1 MHIKIQICLLGLVLL
16 RLMIFLASHYYC
28 IKYDYVTPG
37 VSLYQSYYYPLMSSL
52 YALPA
57 SLCVVFFVFI
67 VKSYRLTKI
76 IALSLFFI
84 DLITSVIILYGFN
97 FQFYM
102 EMIFMIYGITL
113 AIIAIDFIKKG
124 SIFLFLPLLVFS
136 SCISS
141 RDVQKKREAESSK
154 TNLVDN
160 SRIKKLELNNDSLA
174 LNVKRRQELLFN
186 IKNQTFT
193 LKEILEPIDN
203 TKPSSYRGGNGEL
216 VELNNTKKTTEKTY
230 NNNESSTSVKEHTG
244 IKVNKGSASSKSQDI
259 KKDIVSESE
268 NKKKG
273 EEIQSHRTTVNLWW
287 LVPLI
292 IVILLVVFF
301 KNKAKIISFFK
312 KV

>member
-16 RLMIFLASHYYC
+16 RLIIFLAGHYYC

-124 SIFLFLPLLVFS
+124 SLFLFLPLLLFS

-141 RDVQKKREAESSK
+141 RDVQKKRESESSK
-154 TNLVDN
+154 TALVDN
-160 SRIKKLELNNDSLA
+160 SSSQKDSTSESSLDLNIKK
-174 LNVKRRQELLFN
+174 
-186 IKNQTFT
+186 IG
-193 LKEILEPIDN
+193 EILLVNKDQSYTIKETFKPIDN
-203 TKPSSYRGGNGEL
+203 TKSSRYNGKEFMNA
-216 VELNNTKKTTEKTY
+216 EITTEKTY
-230 NNNESSTSVKEHTG
+230 NKKDNVSHEKKSEDISLNQKA
-244 IKVNKGSASSKSQDI
+244 KFNKSEDV
-259 KKDIVSESE
+259 KKDIKVGSE

-273 EEIQSHRTTVNLWW
+273 EDIQSHRTTVNLWW
-287 LVPLI
+287 LVPII
-292 IVILLVVFF
+292 IVILFLFFF
-301 KNKAKIISFFK
+301 KYKTKILSLFK
-312 KV
+312 PKSDQ